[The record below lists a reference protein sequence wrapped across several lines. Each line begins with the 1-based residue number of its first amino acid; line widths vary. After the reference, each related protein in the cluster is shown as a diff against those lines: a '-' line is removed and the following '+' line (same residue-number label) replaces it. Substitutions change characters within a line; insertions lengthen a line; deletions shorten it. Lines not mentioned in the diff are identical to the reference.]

1 MIDGSIVAIVTPMH
15 PNGDIDFAAFDRLI
29 EWHIESGTDAIVVV
43 GTTGE
48 SPTLSEEEHCGLITH
63 CVEVVNKRIPVIAGT
78 GSNSTREAIFF
89 TEVALKAGADAALL
103 VAPYYN
109 KPSQEGLYQH
119 FKTIAEAV
127 DIPQILYNVPG
138 RTGSDIEPETVSRL
152 ADIKNI
158 VGIKE
163 ASGDLARCSQLLRT
177 CADRI
182 AIYSGDDATAIDL
195 MLAGG
200 KGNISVTANL
210 VPKQMHEMC
219 VLAMAGKTEAA
230 MKINDPLNGL
240 HKNLFLEGNPV
251 PVKWAMEQ
259 LGLIQSGIRLPL
271 VELSPIYRVPVQE
284 AMKAAGLEV
293 AELAG

>member
-1 MIDGSIVAIVTPMH
+1 MIEGSIVAIVTPMH
-15 PNGDIDFAAFDRLI
+15 PNGEIDYPAFDRLI

-48 SPTLSEEEHCGLITH
+48 SPTLSEQEHCGLIKH
-63 CVEVVNKRIPVIAGT
+63 CVDVVNKRVPVIAGT

-89 TEVALKAGADAALL
+89 TQVARDAGADAALL

-119 FKTIAEAV
+119 FKCIAEAV

-138 RTGSDIEPETVSRL
+138 RTASDIEPETVSRL

-163 ASGDLARCSQLLRT
+163 ASGDLARCSQLLRS

-182 AIYSGDDATAIDL
+182 AIYSGDDGTAIDL

-219 VLAMAGKTEAA
+219 KLAIAGDAEAA
-230 MKINDPLNGL
+230 GKINDPLNAL

-259 LGLIQSGIRLPL
+259 MGLIESGIRLPL
-271 VELSPIYRVPVQE
+271 VELSSVYRVPVLE
-284 AMKAAGLEV
+284 SMKAAGLEV
-293 AELAG
+293 VMTTS